1 MDDKMNQPA
10 PLYQQVKTL
19 ILGRSAS
26 GEWAPNNR
34 SLSETELV
42 SACRA
47 SRMTVNRALRELT
60 AEGHLVR
67 LQGVGTFV
75 APPKPQSA
83 LLEIR
88 SVASE
93 IRDRGGVHTSEVLL
107 HARESAT
114 RDVARAMEF
123 GPGKE
128 VFHCLVLHLESGNPI
143 QLEDRYV
150 NPEVAPHFLE
160 QDFTKIT
167 PSEYL
172 LSVAPVTDAEHII
185 EAVAPDRRTRRLL
198 RMQPDEPCLVLHRR
212 TWTYKLVAT
221 SGSFFYPGSR
231 YRIGGRFSPSSN
243 SRFTV
248 A

>member
-10 PLYQQVKTL
+10 PLYRQVKAY
-19 ILGRSAS
+19 ILSRIAS

-34 SLSETELV
+34 ILSETELV

-75 APPKPQSA
+75 AIPKPQSA

-107 HARESAT
+107 HGRESAS
-114 RDVARAMEF
+114 REVARAMEL
-123 GPGKE
+123 GQNAA
-128 VFHCLVLHLESGNPI
+128 VFHCLVLHLESGIPI

-150 NPEVAPHFLE
+150 NPEVAPHFLD
-160 QDFTKIT
+160 QDFTKTT

-185 EAVAPDRRTRRLL
+185 EAVGPDRRTRKLL

-212 TWTYKLVAT
+212 TWTHNLVAT
-221 SGSFFYPGSR
+221 RGSFFYPGSR
-231 YRIGGRFSPSSN
+231 YKLGGRFKPSSN
-243 SRFTV
+243 SRFNV